1 MVGAEEQMPRVSAGA
16 KTPESSLSERLSGP
30 ALEAFTRIAGHWRLS
45 TAEQRT
51 LLGGLAESTYFKYL
65 KNPKAARL
73 SADTLERISHLIGI
87 FKSINVLLPRAEAA
101 DTWVRRP
108 NNAPLFKGRSALD
121 YVLSGRF
128 EDLIAVRHYLDAM
141 RGW

>member
-1 MVGAEEQMPRVSAGA
+1 MARVSAGT
-16 KTPESSLSERLSGP
+16 KTPEISLSERLSGP
-30 ALEAFTRIAGHWRLS
+30 ALEAFARIAGHWDLT

-51 LLGGLAESTYFKYL
+51 LLGGIAESTFFKYL
-65 KNPKAARL
+65 KNPKTARL
-73 SADTLERISHLIGI
+73 SADTLERISHLVGI

-101 DTWVRRP
+101 DSWMRRS
-108 NNAPLFKGRSALD
+108 NDAALFKGRSALD

>member
-1 MVGAEEQMPRVSAGA
+1 MRGTHPKVAAGA
-16 KTPESSLSERLSGP
+16 KTPESALSARLSGA
-30 ALEAFTRIAGHWRLS
+30 ALDAFTRIAAHWGLS
-45 TAEQRT
+45 TVEQRT
-51 LLGGLAESTYFKYL
+51 LLGGIAESTYFKYL

-101 DTWVRRP
+101 DAWMRRA
-108 NNAPLFKGRSALD
+108 NHAPLFKGRSALD

>member
-1 MVGAEEQMPRVSAGA
+1 MARVTAGA
-16 KTPESSLSERLSGP
+16 KPESALSERLSGP
-30 ALEAFTRIAGHWRLS
+30 ALEAFTRIAAHWGLS
-45 TAEQRT
+45 TPQQRA
-51 LLGGLAESTYFKYL
+51 LLGGIPESTFFKYL
-65 KNPKAARL
+65 KAPAAARL
-73 SADTLERISHLIGI
+73 SSDTLERISHLIGI
-87 FKSINVLLPRAEAA
+87 FKSINVLLPRPEAA
-101 DTWVRRP
+101 DAWMHRP